1 MEALALVDTGDGCRI
16 KDGQRTG
23 VKQITS
29 RNVEDGGVK
38 MEQDAFVEARV
49 NK

>member
-1 MEALALVDTGDGCRI
+1 MSGGSHRWRWLLH
-16 KDGQRTG
+16 KDGQRSG

-38 MEQDAFVEARV
+38 MEQDAFVEARI